1 MKFRLLL
8 IATMHIAAL
17 HAQHRSDFYKN
28 KKIRVLEL
36 RNYVL
41 TEGGRDQ
48 FIDSFKV
55 SIEDYQNRNGAYVLG
70 LYKVKDAENN
80 FFWFR
85 GYESMAARKKAMGD
99 VYSSQYWA
107 GVACMTQKFV
117 INFHNVHLLK
127 PFDINTGD
135 SIPGIDATWFD
146 KPKGVAII
154 DFYIGNGTRNELI
167 NYIQHTYHNLLISA
181 GVKDIT
187 YWIAEDQ
194 PNNYPQHPVFQ
205 DSNSLVSIS
214 FFNNENEYRS
224 VKNRLAEKMDV
235 AMRNNMRKV
244 FTLHNSILLYNA
256 N

>member
-8 IATMHIAAL
+8 IAAMHLGVL
-17 HAQHRSDFYKN
+17 HAQQGSDFYRN
-28 KKIRVLEL
+28 KKIGVLEL
-36 RNYVL
+36 RNYVIP
-41 TEGGRDQ
+41 EGGRDQ

-85 GYESMAARKKAMGD
+85 GYESMAARKKSMED

-107 GVACMTQKFV
+107 GVARMTQKFV

-135 SIPGIDATWFD
+135 SVSGIDATWFD
-146 KPKGVAII
+146 KPKGIAVI
-154 DFYIGNGTRNELI
+154 DFYIGNGTRSEVISYL
-167 NYIQHTYHNLLISA
+167 QQTYHNLLISA

-187 YWIAEDQ
+187 YWIAEEQ

-205 DSNSLVSIS
+205 DGNLLVSIS
-214 FFNNENEYRS
+214 VFRNENEYRS
-224 VKNRLAEKMDV
+224 VKNKLAEKMNA
-235 AMRNNMRKV
+235 AMRNDMRKV